1 MLEDFYL
8 KMITAVDERRRQAS
22 AAVPR
27 IVSRIVFRVVHL
39 MRQSK
44 AQTQC

>member
-1 MLEDFYL
+1 MLEGFYL
-8 KMITAVDERRRQAS
+8 KMITAVHERRRQAS
-22 AAVPR
+22 AAVP
-27 IVSRIVFRVVHL
+27 RIVFRVVHL